1 MAVNYT
7 KNSHSVCQKLL
18 IIVQKG
24 FTEYGMSVS
33 KEANQNMETSFKIK
47 ILYHW
52 KPLLIQIL
60 EETLQ
65 GKPCTQPQNTNRRNN
80 EKHHVI
86 KAKSVQEIII
96 FNENLS

>member
-1 MAVNYT
+1 MPDHTAEPSRTINNNMLIFGFHLFMAVNYT

-47 ILYHW
+47 ILYH
-52 KPLLIQIL
+52 
-60 EETLQ
+60 
-65 GKPCTQPQNTNRRNN
+65 
-80 EKHHVI
+80 
-86 KAKSVQEIII
+86 
-96 FNENLS
+96 